1 MDPSDHEEAS
11 VLYSPGREP
20 KIVPNINANVR
31 KETRWTFWL
40 ITTGISTTFGA
51 AVPTG
56 YNIGVINA
64 PANFIKSW
72 CNDTIYETYGTVF
85 TEGNLETFW
94 SAVVSIFLIG
104 GVIGS
109 LGGAWVA
116 DRLGRKRSFLLCGF
130 LLFFGGVCFQFC
142 QTLSSVELLMI
153 GRFVVGLAA
162 GLTTSTVP
170 MYLTELAPLGLRGAL
185 GVFCSMGVTGGVVVG
200 QIISLEE
207 IFGTDDHWQFALS
220 FYVILVVMFF
230 VPYPWLPESPKYL
243 FVIRR
248 RHDEAVYE
256 LKRVAGSKVR
266 DEYVREQI
274 EAMRRECTPE
284 NDEEAC
290 GDGNSTADKPKER
303 SIWSVLKDPTLLLP
317 LVLVC
322 ALQGGQQLS
331 GINAVFFYS
340 VSIFES
346 VGLSSTDAKFANLG
360 AGCLNLFVAFFSPIL
375 MAKFNRRF
383 LSLTSCAMC
392 AIFLFCLTFIVFFI
406 DDVEWFSYAS
416 IVAILLYI
424 LFYQIGLG
432 PIPYFIGS
440 ELFEV
445 GPRPAAMAMGSLA
458 SWGCNFIV
466 AMLFTTLQSAWGAFV
481 FLPFAFTCVALTVLL
496 KIYLPETRGKHISQ
510 IVPLVAKGFSSKPL
524 LVP

>member
-1 MDPSDHEEAS
+1 MDPGEHEEGR
-11 VLYSPGREP
+11 VLYSPEKGS
-20 KIVPNINANVR
+20 KIVQNVNAINVR
-31 KETRWTFWL
+31 KDSRWTFWL
-40 ITTGISTTFGA
+40 ITAGIATTFGA

-72 CNDTIYETYGTVF
+72 CNETIYETYGTVF

-130 LLFFGGVCFQFC
+130 LLVLGGLCFQFC
-142 QTLSSVELLMI
+142 KAIGSVELLMI
-153 GRFVVGLAA
+153 GRIVVGLAA

-200 QIISLEE
+200 QVMSLEE
-207 IFGTDDHWQFALS
+207 VFGTDDHWQFALS

-230 VPYPWLPESPKYL
+230 VPYHWLPESPKYL

-248 RHDEAVYE
+248 RHDEAVNE
-256 LKRVAGSKVR
+256 LKRVAGRKVR
-266 DEYVREQI
+266 DEYVRQQI
-274 EAMRRECTPE
+274 DAMRRECTPE
-284 NDEEAC
+284 NEEESV
-290 GDGNSTADKPKER
+290 GDGERREEKAKER
-303 SIWSVLKDPTLLLP
+303 SIISVLKDRTLLLP

-360 AGCLNLFVAFFSPIL
+360 AGCLNLFVAFFSPVL
-375 MAKFNRRF
+375 MAKFTRRF
-383 LSLTSCAMC
+383 LALLSCSMC
-392 AIFLFCLTFIVFFI
+392 AIFLFCLTFIVYFI

-445 GPRPAAMAMGSLA
+445 GPRPAAMALGSLA

-481 FLPFAFTCVALTVLL
+481 FLPFTVTCVALTLL
-496 KIYLPETRGKHISQ
+496 LRTYLPETRGKNISQ

-524 LVP
+524 VP